1 MREIDGEWPI
11 IEEAIMP
18 DNIQWQNMGFPK
30 SKRRLR
36 GHLVNILAVI
46 VIIVAFILILQFE
59 DIGDIQS
66 DKFVFADTCDFDSVN
81 KTSAHKDIILE
92 DKYELGL
99 MHCYCYD

>member
-46 VIIVAFILILQFE
+46 VIIVAFILIL
-59 DIGDIQS
+59 
-66 DKFVFADTCDFDSVN
+66 
-81 KTSAHKDIILE
+81 
-92 DKYELGL
+92 
-99 MHCYCYD
+99 